1 VSSEAYLSDTTSR
14 APPSTAGKWEKIDA
28 GALVPGDCVLLAS
41 GSAVPADCIVNHN
54 QIDVD
59 QSALTGESLPV
70 TLFEGESAK
79 MGSTVTRGEVEG
91 TVEVRGRP
99 APGAAGC
106 HWCRAAPALRCPPDL
121 ALRQCSP
128 LPLPPLPAQFTG
140 KNTFFGKTASLL
152 QGVDELGNIQKILLQ
167 LMIVLVRRRLL
178 AAASLPA
185 LACLQPALG
194 TSTTTQH
201 ARPARLP

>member
-1 VSSEAYLSDTTSR
+1 MLPAATS
-14 APPSTAGKWEKIDA
+14 AGLPRRCDA
-28 GALVPGDCVLLAS
+28 RPTWPS
-41 GSAVPADCIVNHN
+41 GSAHLSPC
-54 QIDVD
+54 
-59 QSALTGESLPV
+59 LP
-70 TLFEGESAK
+70 
-79 MGSTVTRGEVEG
+79 
-91 TVEVRGRP
+91 
-99 APGAAGC
+99 C
-106 HWCRAAPALRCPPDL
+106 
-121 ALRQCSP
+121 
-128 LPLPPLPAQFTG
+128 PAQFTG